1 MQLARDAERFTV
13 EQLQE
18 LFRMYAAAEDSLR
31 VSAHPR
37 FVLETAAVR
46 ATRLLRTAEVQPAS
60 SGLSVQH
67 NKPAADRRVVTQTLA
82 QSQDK
87 ATPAPAIKTAGAK
100 VGQDTV
106 AKTSAASGSG
116 PKASSA
122 ARPRE
127 VEVSPARPPA
137 VAPSAPAVVPA
148 SVAPVQ
154 QEPKATTVAEASA
167 AGVEVNWEHF
177 QEAVSTNHPNIAPF
191 LEMGRLV
198 KIEGWLITLGFAK
211 QATTARSMLE
221 KEDNLQALAA
231 LGESLYGCAVRIRIV
246 EVAEQDPGA
255 APTMKQIRV
264 AKEQEQRLILTQQ
277 AKAHPL
283 VKQALEMFGGELAE
297 VRTTAP
303 AQEVQE

>member
-1 MQLARDAERFTV
+1 
-13 EQLQE
+13 
-18 LFRMYAAAEDSLR
+18 
-31 VSAHPR
+31 
-37 FVLETAAVR
+37 
-46 ATRLLRTAEVQPAS
+46 
-60 SGLSVQH
+60 
-67 NKPAADRRVVTQTLA
+67 
-82 QSQDK
+82 
-87 ATPAPAIKTAGAK
+87 
-100 VGQDTV
+100 
-106 AKTSAASGSG
+106 
-116 PKASSA
+116 
-122 ARPRE
+122 
-127 VEVSPARPPA
+127 
-137 VAPSAPAVVPA
+137 
-148 SVAPVQ
+148 
-154 QEPKATTVAEASA
+154 
-167 AGVEVNWEHF
+167 
-177 QEAVSTNHPNIAPF
+177 
-191 LEMGRLV
+191 
-198 KIEGWLITLGFAK
+198 LITLGFAK